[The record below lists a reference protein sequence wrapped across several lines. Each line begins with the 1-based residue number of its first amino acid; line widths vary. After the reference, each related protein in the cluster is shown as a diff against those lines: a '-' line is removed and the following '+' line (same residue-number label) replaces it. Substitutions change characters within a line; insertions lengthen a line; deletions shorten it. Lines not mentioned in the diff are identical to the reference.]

1 MDEYDL
7 IADWYA
13 ADRNE
18 HIGVPEVTTLAAS
31 LPPGATVLDVGCGNG
46 MPLTRALLAAGC
58 SVVGVDSSERMLE
71 HFRRNF
77 PNTRAVRSTIQASE
91 FDAATFDGAIAWGV
105 LFHLPHV
112 EQAKAVAKIA
122 HSLKTGGLF
131 LFTSGDVDGDKEGLP
146 MNGVPFHYFSFS
158 AGNYRALLAKHALT
172 LIDVHTD
179 RWANTH
185 YLARKDVQPS

>member
-1 MDEYDL
+1 MREYDL

-18 HIGVPEVTTLAAS
+18 DVGVPEVTALAAA
-31 LPPGATVLDVGCGNG
+31 LPPGAAVLDAGCGNG
-46 MPLTRALLAAGC
+46 MPITRALLAAGC
-58 SVVGVDSSERMLE
+58 TVVGVDSSERMLE

-77 PNTRAVRSTIQASE
+77 PDTRAVLSTIQACE
-91 FDAATFDGAIAWGV
+91 FEAATFDGAVAWGV
-105 LFHLPHV
+105 LFHLPHE

-122 HSLKTGGLF
+122 NSLKAGGLF
-131 LFTSGDVDGDKEGLP
+131 LFTSGEVDGDKEGLP

-158 AGNYRALLAKHALT
+158 PGNYRALLAEHALT

-179 RWANTH
+179 RAANTY
-185 YLARKDVQPS
+185 YLARKDVLPA